1 MAEAAVDK
9 IRGFVERIHNH
20 VDYMFKD
27 VIRLVE
33 EGVEPGEDFERRLM
47 AVEELRRATTIETLL
62 LIARWQPLGRD
73 LAKAEGYIRAAYDLF
88 RIARYLREIVRLN
101 LVAGPLKGLGLDP
114 TPLKK
119 AREMVGTAVK
129 ALLEEN
135 EELGKR
141 VEEADKDID
150 DYYLHALKKLS
161 MERVSRKDAV
171 EALLAR
177 HVERIADHAT
187 YLAKLLEPPTS

>member
-9 IRGFVERIHNH
+9 IRGFVERIHSH
-20 VDYMFKD
+20 VDYMFND

-33 EGVEPGEDFERRLM
+33 EGVEPGEEFERRLM

-73 LAKAEGYIRAAYDLF
+73 LARAEGYIRAAYDLF

-101 LVAGPLKGLGLDP
+101 SVAGPLVELGLDSA
-114 TPLKK
+114 PLKK
-119 AREMVGTAVK
+119 AKEMVGTAVK

-135 EELGKR
+135 EELGR
-141 VEEADKDID
+141 LVEDADKDID

-161 MERVSRKDAV
+161 GEKISRRDAV

-187 YLAKLLEPPTS
+187 YLAKLLEPPTG

>member
-1 MAEAAVDK
+1 MVEATVER
-9 IRGFVERIHNH
+9 IRGFVERLHSH
-20 VDYMFKD
+20 VDYMFND

-33 EGVEPGEDFERRLM
+33 EGVEPGEEFERRLM
-47 AVEELRRATTIETLL
+47 AVEELRKATTIETLL

-73 LAKAEGYIRAAYDLF
+73 LARAEGYIRAAYDLF

-101 LVAGPLKGLGLDP
+101 SVAGPLAELGLDS
-114 TPLKK
+114 TPLRR
-119 AREMVGTAVK
+119 AREMVGDAVK
-129 ALLEEN
+129 ALLEED
-135 EELGKR
+135 EALGR
-141 VEEADKDID
+141 HVEDADKDID
-150 DYYLHALKKLS
+150 DYYLHALRRLS
-161 MERVSRKDAV
+161 RERVTRRDAV

>member
-1 MAEAAVDK
+1 MAEAAVEK
-9 IRGFVERIHNH
+9 IRGFVERIHSH
-20 VDYMFKD
+20 VDYMFND

-33 EGVEPGEDFERRLM
+33 EGVEPGEEFERRLM

-73 LAKAEGYIRAAYDLF
+73 LARAEGYIRAAYDLF

-101 LVAGPLKGLGLDP
+101 SVAGPLVELGLDSA
-114 TPLKK
+114 PLKK
-119 AREMVGTAVK
+119 AKEMVGTAVK

-135 EELGKR
+135 EELGR
-141 VEEADKDID
+141 LVEDADKDID

-161 MERVSRKDAV
+161 GEKISRRDAV

-187 YLAKLLEPPTS
+187 YLAKLLEPPTG